1 MWAPGDVIKVDDCFA
16 PFSCGLPLGNT
27 YKVAEVKTIKPGDL
41 LPGNLQPRDE
51 YLQQL
56 LRRPG
61 ALGLLD
67 MDGIRKLVQLE
78 GVNGWYDWVW
88 FEWGIL

>member
-1 MWAPGDVIKVDDCFA
+1 MVKVDDCFS

-27 YKVAEVKTIKPGDL
+27 YKVAEVKTIKHGDP
-41 LPGNLQPRDE
+41 LPENLQPRDE
-51 YLQQL
+51 YLQWW
-56 LRRPG
+56 LRRQG
-61 ALGLLD
+61 ALGGLLD
-67 MDGIRKLVQLE
+67 MDDIRKLVRLE